1 MNQRCLIAGFWN
13 AFWLLSFTW
22 FEYLHLHSVS
32 IYFADFYFA
41 AYFNLLYKFN
51 FYGFCV
57 LPLILC
63 SKECTFYYPFSY
75 KTCFLTPTIAQ
86 VGKNVSCV
94 NSTILL
100 VFYHPSHLFFFF
112 FVFLRFCSTSIFKPY
127 WLQYFTVTIFSQER
141 NFQGA
146 AMARSYKTLRAHFQ
160 YLSKD
165 LKIFSFR

>member
-100 VFYHPSHLFFFF
+100 VFYHPSHLFTFFSLF
-112 FVFLRFCSTSIFKPY
+112 SCDFAQLVFLNHTDCNILQLRFSHKNET
-127 WLQYFTVTIFSQER
+127 
-141 NFQGA
+141 
-146 AMARSYKTLRAHFQ
+146 
-160 YLSKD
+160 
-165 LKIFSFR
+165 FRGPLWPDHIKL